1 MNFTESVRLAF
12 GNLKSNRL
20 RSFLTMLGIIIGIS
34 AVITI
39 TTIGNSLQKTI
50 AATMR
55 DLGGTNLISASVN
68 CIYPDF
74 ETDAEW
80 QAWDPPEMTE
90 DEKLTYERLEQF
102 QEDFS
107 DTVDGVILT
116 KDIGSIGTCV
126 TDDGEAKVRITGA
139 TPGVLDYMK
148 LQMVCGRDISEE
160 DNRQMK
166 ATAVVSDLFVKYA
179 CDGKNPIGKQIAIQS
194 EEGAVQKFYVVGVYH
209 YDPVRMGTVQDN
221 TPERDLPTQ
230 VMVPYT
236 YAASVN
242 EAQQQESSMGIEY
255 FQIIAKEGADP
266 TQLAEDISAYF
277 AEKYYAAN
285 NNFEMYCY
293 DMASEL
299 GTIDQVL
306 NILTIAISIIAA
318 ISLIVGGVGV
328 MNIML
333 VSVVERTRE
342 IGIRKAMGAK
352 NKSIQ
357 RQFLT
362 EAVVICL
369 MGGVIGIAIGVIN
382 GFVLAKVAAI
392 VLEQYQQ
399 EMGAMI
405 TLSVSPS
412 FMAIVISVVFSMLIG
427 MIFGSYPAKRA
438 AQMSPID
445 ALRYE

>member
-1 MNFTESVRLAF
+1 MNVTESIRLAF
-12 GNLKSNRL
+12 DNLKSNRL

-34 AVITI
+34 SVITI

-55 DLGGTNLISASVN
+55 DLGGTNLIYASVN
-68 CIYPDF
+68 WIYPEF

-80 QAWDPPEMTE
+80 ESWVPPEMTE
-90 DEKLTYERLEQF
+90 DEKLTYDRLQEF
-102 QEDFS
+102 QKDFE
-107 DTVDGVILT
+107 DTVSGVIVT
-116 KDIGSIGTCV
+116 QDIGSLGTCT
-126 TDDGEAKVRITGA
+126 TDEGTAKVRLTGT
-139 TPGVLDYMK
+139 TPGTIDYMK
-148 LQMVCGRDISEE
+148 LNMLSGRDISEE
-160 DNRQMK
+160 DNRQAK
-166 ATAVVSDLFVKYA
+166 ATAVVSDLFAKYA
-179 CDGKNPIGKQIAIQS
+179 FGGKNPIGKQISIQS
-194 EEGAVQKFYVVGVYH
+194 EEGAIQKFYVVGVYQ
-209 YDPVRMGTVQDN
+209 YDPVRMGNAQDN
-221 TPERDLPTQ
+221 TPERDIPTQ

-236 YAASVN
+236 YAAMIN
-242 EAQQQESSMGIEY
+242 EAEGTGSDMGIEY
-255 FQIIAKEGADP
+255 FQVMAKEGADP
-266 TQLAEDISAYF
+266 TQLAQDISAYF
-277 AEKYYAAN
+277 ADKYYAAN

-299 GTIDQVL
+299 STIDQVL
-306 NILTIAISIIAA
+306 NILTIAISVIAA

-352 NKSIQ
+352 NKSIR

-369 MGGVIGIAIGVIN
+369 MGGVIGIIIGIVN
-382 GFVLAKVAAI
+382 GFVLAKVAAV
-392 VLEQYQQ
+392 VLAQSEQ

-412 FMAIVISVVFSMLIG
+412 LMAIVISVVFSMAIG

>member
-1 MNFTESVRLAF
+1 MNFTESIRLAF

-34 AVITI
+34 SVITI

-55 DLGGTNLISASVN
+55 DLGGTNLIYASVDW
-68 CIYPDF
+68 IYPEF

-80 QAWDPPEMTE
+80 EAWVPPEMTE
-90 DEKLTYERLEQF
+90 DEKITYDRLMEF
-102 QEDFS
+102 KKDFA
-107 DTVDGVILT
+107 DTVSNVIIT
-116 KDIGSIGTCV
+116 EDIGSVGSCTTDEGT
-126 TDDGEAKVRITGA
+126 AKVRLSGV
-139 TPGVLDYMK
+139 TPGYLDYMK
-148 LQMVCGRDISEE
+148 VDLVAGRDITEE

-179 CDGKNPIGKQIAIQS
+179 CGGKNPIGKQMAIQS
-194 EEGAVQKFYVVGVYH
+194 EDGAVQKFYVVGVYH
-209 YDPVRMGTVQDN
+209 YDPVRMGNAGDN
-221 TPERDLPTQ
+221 TPERDIPTQ
-230 VMVPYT
+230 MMVPYT
-236 YAASVN
+236 YAAMVN
-242 EAQQQESSMGIEY
+242 KAEGMDNDGIQY
-255 FQIIAKEGADP
+255 FQITAKEGTDP
-266 TQLAEDISAYF
+266 TQLSQDITAYF
-277 AEKYYAAN
+277 HEKYFAAN
-285 NNFEMYCY
+285 NNFELYCY

-306 NILTIAISIIAA
+306 NILTIAISVIAA

-352 NKSIQ
+352 NKSIR

-369 MGGVIGIAIGVIN
+369 MGGVIGIAIGIVN
-382 GFVLAKVAAI
+382 GFVLAKVAAVI
-392 VLEQYQQ
+392 LTQYEQ
-399 EMGAMI
+399 EMGALI

-412 FMAIVISVVFSMLIG
+412 LMAIVISVVFSMLIG

>member
-12 GNLKSNRL
+12 GNLKANRL

-55 DLGGTNLISASVN
+55 DLGGTNLIYAYVDW
-68 CIYPDF
+68 IYPEF

-80 QAWDPPEMTE
+80 EAWNPPEMTE
-90 DEKLTYERLEQF
+90 DEKLTYERLMQF
-102 QEDFS
+102 QEDFA
-107 DTVDGVILT
+107 DTVSGVIIT
-116 KDIGSIGTCV
+116 EDIGSLGSCTTDEGT
-126 TDDGEAKVRITGA
+126 AKVRLTGT
-139 TPGVLDYMK
+139 TPGCLDYMK
-148 LQMVCGRDISEE
+148 LEMVSGRDISHE
-160 DNRQMK
+160 DNRQIK

-179 CDGKNPIGKQIAIQS
+179 YGGKNPIGKQITIQS
-194 EEGAVQKFYVVGVYH
+194 EDGAVQKFYVVGVYH
-209 YDPVRMGTVQDN
+209 YDPVRMGDGQNT
-221 TPERDLPTQ
+221 TPERDIPTQ

-236 YAASVN
+236 YATAVN
-242 EAQQQESSMGIEY
+242 SANGMDNAMGIQY
-255 FQIIAKEGADP
+255 FEIMAKEGADP
-266 TQLAEDISAYF
+266 TQLTEEISSYF
-277 AEKYYAAN
+277 SEKYFAAN
-285 NNFEMYCY
+285 NNFEVSCY

-333 VSVVERTRE
+333 VSVVERTKE

-369 MGGVIGIAIGVIN
+369 MGGVIGIVIGVIN
-382 GFVLAKVAAI
+382 GFVLAKVAAV

-412 FMAIVISVVFSMLIG
+412 LMAIVISVVFSMLIG